1 MLLQVEVPA
10 EALHTEGTREGLL
23 VAVGVHVEL
32 EVVGVVERLWALRTF
47 VALLAAVRQLVVL
60 VVPILME
67 ALATDLA

>member
-10 EALHTEGTREGLL
+10 EALHTEGTRVGLL
-23 VAVGVHVEL
+23 VAVGVHVE
-32 EVVGVVERLWALRTF
+32 VVGVVERLRALRTF
-47 VALLAAVRQLVVL
+47 VTLLAAVRQLVVL